1 MRMNAYSYAMMLLSR
16 QDYSE
21 KKLSESLLKK
31 SFERDEVEEVVGI
44 LSSEGI
50 IDDLRYA
57 KLYVESKK
65 NKYGRRRLE
74 FFLREKQIRQAII
87 DEALSELDE
96 CEELSGAIEVAQKKY
111 KMLCGKVDASRE
123 DRKRNKNKLFDA
135 LMRAGYSI
143 EIAKKAMD
151 IVLDECEL

>member
-1 MRMNAYSYAMMLLSR
+1 M
-16 QDYSE
+16 
-21 KKLSESLLKK
+21 
-31 SFERDEVEEVVGI
+31 
-44 LSSEGI
+44 
-50 IDDLRYA
+50 
-57 KLYVESKK
+57 
-65 NKYGRRRLE
+65 
-74 FFLREKQIRQAII
+74 REKQIGQAII

-111 KMLCGKVDASRE
+111 KMLCEKVDASRE